1 MRKFILFALLIW
13 SCDVVAQFGY
23 YYGEKYI
30 HLTPDPIAPSLIV
43 TDDTKINAFGEERND
58 SAVIKISE
66 TLFLVRDLKVIKGGV
81 YKSER
86 FISSSGNASYIL
98 PRIVLSVKSSEVLDF
113 ILKSYKNDLKLD
125 SLLIGSDVYL
135 LSCKCDDARG
145 VLTLVSKIHDLDGV
159 NWCEPDLLGEEK
171 TQNILY
177 PQQYY
182 LHNTASG
189 QYDINVELSWKLQK
203 GRSDIVVAVI
213 DQGVDPDHEDLNG
226 RVLQG
231 YTAGTDSGFGTPQSI
246 NAFSSKAHGVG
257 CAGIIGALDNTY
269 GIKGITDNVFLLP
282 VNISPYY
289 STGYYFDG
297 RPITMSNGFAAD
309 SEIAA
314 AIQWAADRADILSCS
329 WGGGDENNVISSA
342 IQYARTYGRAGKGCV
357 VVFASGNNYPA
368 DVSFPANVDGVIA
381 VGAVDRYGNITSY
394 SQQGSSLDL
403 VAFGGNK
410 DIVTTDRMGTLGYNP
425 NPYITDDLADK
436 NYTQRF
442 DGTSAAC
449 PQVAG
454 VAALMLSVNP
464 DLTESGVTTILRS
477 TAHDLG
483 TAGWDTTYGSGLV
496 DAYAAVKACYYI
508 SGTLSLCDQALYTL
522 NGNLNA
528 DAAIQWRVSSS
539 GISIISGQGTDT
551 VTLSKTRDC
560 VFNLYADIIVDSAVV
575 ATISKE
581 NIVAGTPGLGLD
593 IIPVHKDGT
602 NLISDG
608 WLRYST
614 NNGFYVEGFSN
625 GAFTH
630 LEAYLTN
637 ITGNTSIQLAHY
649 QNLTP
654 NATFVPIPYCCNT
667 TLRFLELK
675 VRGVNSCGASEWQ
688 ITIIDLDHPGGPN
701 IPIFACQQRLTT
713 F

>member
-66 TLFLVRDLKVIKGGV
+66 TLFLVRDLIVIKGGV

-159 NWCEPDLLGEEK
+159 NWCEPDLLSMISGNN
-171 TQNILY
+171 TYY
-177 PQQYY
+177 PHQYY
-182 LHNTASG
+182 LHNAVSG
-189 QYDINVELSWKLQK
+189 QYDINIEPAWKLQS
-203 GRSDIVVAVI
+203 GDNDIVVAVVDEGI
-213 DQGVDPDHEDLNG
+213 DPDHEDLNG
-226 RVLQG
+226 RVLYG
-231 YTAGTDSGFGTPQSI
+231 YTVGDASGNGSPKNTNFDSQKG
-246 NAFSSKAHGVG
+246 HGVA
-257 CAGIIGALDNTY
+257 CAGIIGALDNEI
-269 GIKGITDNVFLLP
+269 GVKGVTSKVKLLP
-282 VNISPYY
+282 INIVPYY
-289 STGYYFDG
+289 ANRIYNYYGYG
-297 RPITMSNGFAAD
+297 SD

-394 SQQGSSLDL
+394 SQHGSSLDL

-442 DGTSAAC
+442 AGTSAAC

-454 VAALMLSVNP
+454 VVALMLSVNP

-483 TAGWDTTYGSGLV
+483 TAGWDSTYGSGLV

-701 IPIFACQQRLTT
+701 IPIFACQQN
-713 F
+713 